1 VRARARGE
9 AIGIHEILRVRAQ
22 PQREPVDVARDGC
35 RTLRRQATVDEVPGE
50 VLLDEVHAEQ
60 VAQPRQNLR
69 RTGIL
74 DLRDAVA
81 ERLPLQQL
89 AVRTRRLD
97 QLAWFALKRAAA
109 SAATPWTRAQSRRD
123 VGDHLLDATREQLVL
138 LLGAAQL
145 DRPRRRA
152 EVGDRLTESTQAR
165 TVEDLACG
173 LLRGERRELRGI
185 RALELLRIVGEQAL
199 ADQLQGCCCRP
210 RTSRRR
216 RGPGAGPPCGSRRKP
231 DPPHASRA
239 SWMVDSAFHVERG
252 LSAAASVSR
261 SSRSCGVSVRPENTP
276 SNLRSN
282 SSLAKNCA

>member
-9 AIGIHEILRVRAQ
+9 AVGIHEILRVRAQ
-22 PQREPVDVARDGC
+22 PQRKPVDVARDGC
-35 RTLRRQATVDEVPGE
+35 RALRRQATVDEVPGE

-69 RTGIL
+69 RTGSSTFAMPSLNASHCSSSPCARAASISS
-74 DLRDAVA
+74 
-81 ERLPLQQL
+81 
-89 AVRTRRLD
+89 
-97 QLAWFALKRAAA
+97 AWFALKRAAA

-138 LLGAAQL
+138 LLGAQPQL

-185 RALELLRIVGEQAL
+185 RPL
-199 ADQLQGCCCRP
+199 
-210 RTSRRR
+210 
-216 RGPGAGPPCGSRRKP
+216 
-231 DPPHASRA
+231 
-239 SWMVDSAFHVERG
+239 
-252 LSAAASVSR
+252 
-261 SSRSCGVSVRPENTP
+261 
-276 SNLRSN
+276 
-282 SSLAKNCA
+282 NCFA